1 MYLSDR
7 CGGERGAVKAL
18 KHVVYLSA
26 KPGPQHLL
34 DLWPRNLR
42 CVVLQ
47 AAELVN
53 ELGRQQVTTGCEDL
67 PEFYERDA
75 PVLERESQ
83 RPSERHAAVA
93 GLQLGAASAPQVWKH
108 AAAEQDPADLGV
120 ASHPPRPLAQRPDQV
135 QRPGHRSARHQRL
148 EDHHHQHPDQ
158 QRDRHP
164 ENHEPQSRQ
173 ERPFAVVLGDRAP
186 DRRDDR

>member
-1 MYLSDR
+1 MPRQSIDDVQIPGDDRLDARSPNLDDDPLPGAERRRVHLSDR

-53 ELGRQQVTTGCEDL
+53 KLGRQQVTTGREDL
-67 PEFYERDA
+67 PEFDEVTPPSSSASRSDRA
-75 PVLERESQ
+75 SAT
-83 RPSERHAAVA
+83 RPSRVCN
-93 GLQLGAASAPQVWKH
+93 
-108 AAAEQDPADLGV
+108 
-120 ASHPPRPLAQRPDQV
+120 
-135 QRPGHRSARHQRL
+135 SAR
-148 EDHHHQHPDQ
+148 
-158 QRDRHP
+158 
-164 ENHEPQSRQ
+164 
-173 ERPFAVVLGDRAP
+173 RAP
-186 DRRDDR
+186 RKYGSMPRRSRILLIWE